1 MPTGYSFDNYVV
13 PEDQWGKVVTADDMR
28 FTYMFG
34 IDAVAQ
40 DINETI
46 WMDSQYDFFVNGA
59 VAEFEKYL
67 TIDIRKRIYKTPSIE
82 MDGDSLASLTR
93 GRKVGPGV
101 DYTDL
106 EDTYPFIPANWNRY
120 GFIQLRHSPIISVER
135 AILNNAIGSR
145 LFDLKGN
152 GWLRLNRRATGQINF
167 YPAGRTFTFTP
178 FGGGSVTQRLLS
190 YGIRYPGAFEI
201 DYTSG
206 YESSDFVPDELR
218 EIIAKYAAI
227 KSLASIGDGLLA
239 GFSSQSVSLD
249 GLSESF
255 SSTQSATSAYF
266 GARIKQYRDEIAD
279 WLKLNRYKY
288 GQIPIGFIA

>member
-1 MPTGYSFDNYVV
+1 MPIGYSFDNYVV
-13 PEDQWGKVVTADDMR
+13 PEGEWGKLVTADDMR

-46 WMDSQYDFFVNGA
+46 WEDSQFDFFVNGSLS
-59 VAEFEKYL
+59 EFEKYL
-67 TIDIRKRIYKTPSIE
+67 TSDIRKKVYKTPSIE
-82 MDGDSLASLTR
+82 GGGDNIEGLTR
-93 GRKVGPGV
+93 GRRYGPGV

-120 GFIQLRHSPIISVER
+120 GYIQLRHWPIISVER
-135 AILNNAIGSR
+135 AILNNAIGSQ

-152 GWLRLNRRATGQINF
+152 NWLRLNRRQTGQINF
-167 YPAGRTFTFTP
+167 YPSGRTFTFTP

-201 DYTSG
+201 DYTTG
-206 YESSDFVPDELR
+206 YESSDFVPDDLR
-218 EIIAKYAAI
+218 ETVAKYAAI

-266 GARIKQYRDEIAD
+266 GARILQYQKEIQE
-279 WLKLNRYKY
+279 WLKRNRYKW
-288 GQIPIGFIA
+288 GAIPVGFIS